1 MHMVSRRAAV
11 IAVVSS
17 CALLTLLPG
26 TLHAQ
31 SAIAGVVKDA
41 TGGVLPGVS
50 VEASSPALIERVRTV
65 VTDAAGQYQIVDL
78 RPGAYTVTFAL
89 QGFATV
95 KREGLE
101 LPADF
106 TATVNADLRLGAL
119 EESIT
124 VSGESPVVD
133 VKNAVAQQ
141 VLPQKLLDAVPM
153 GGRNIQSVGA
163 TLVGVQQS
171 APDVGGSAGMQQ
183 TYMTAHGAD
192 PRDNTIMVDGIRLNG
207 IEGDGA
213 IQQYF
218 NEGMFSEMSYQTGGL
233 GAETA
238 GGGVRINMIPKDGG
252 NTLRG
257 DVFFSSTGHQLQANP
272 TPADLVAQG
281 LKSGA
286 AMESMHDINVSAGGP
301 LVVNKV
307 WFFGS
312 FRHWGVDQTVANS
325 FAAAANTPQV
335 IGFTPDTSKPVIDG
349 NLIKSFMTR
358 FTWQVSNNHKFSF
371 YFDKLIKF
379 RGAEQTTPP
388 GTSPSI
394 WSLDTYSTRQPK
406 QYYMTQAK
414 WRSTFTSRLLFE
426 AGFGINNE
434 SYTSGELQPELEAC
448 LGAGTCAP
456 RPSVDVATGQF
467 WGAPQGPYYVHK
479 PVRETG
485 VASLS
490 YVTGSHAFK
499 TGWEL
504 SHGFSVLQQSYQN
517 PKVNFIQQFNNG
529 VPFRVTVYS
538 TPLDETDRLKADMG
552 IYLQDTWTLKRLA
565 VTPGIRFEYFS
576 VGYDE
581 EGVPASQQALLMSE
595 GYAQRPLFP
604 AVDMP
609 AWKNWSPRFG
619 AAYDVFGNGKTAI
632 KGGVNKYM
640 VAFSTTTIP
649 QVYNPMVLS
658 NDTRTWTDTNK
669 NLQYDPGI
677 DQLSASTNAL
687 FGRVYRSLDPNIQR
701 PYAVEYSASVQ
712 QEVRPGI
719 SVNVGYF
726 RRSWHNLISSDNPVL
741 DQPGAFTPYTIANPC
756 AGGTINCGGV
766 APPTI
771 TVYAINPALI
781 GQGYVVDTNSTTNSR
796 VYNGFE
802 ETFLARLGEGQ
813 FYGGVNT
820 QRQVMNSCQSTT
832 LNGGFSAAVGGFTA
846 ASNPN
851 FAGNFC
857 DQTKYDIPFVTQI
870 KVGGTYPVPYGFRL
884 GGTFQSYPGTRSFGS
899 GATNANWLDVNLTAS
914 STNTPLTKGQSETIV
929 LIQPGTKY
937 LPRWNQLD
945 LRVSRKFSTP
955 GNGTLE
961 IQADFFNALNAHPIV
976 SRSTTYGSTLDVP
989 TGILQSRL
997 ISLGAQF
1004 HF

>member
-1 MHMVSRRAAV
+1 MVNRRAAR
-11 IAVVSS
+11 IAVVSGL
-17 CALLTLLPG
+17 ALLILVPG
-26 TLHAQ
+26 TVRAQ
-31 SAIAGVVKDA
+31 SAIAGVIKDA
-41 TGGVLPGVS
+41 TGGVLPGVT
-50 VEASSPALIERVRTV
+50 VEASSPALIERTRSV

-78 RPGAYTVTFAL
+78 RPGVYTVIFTL
-89 QGFATV
+89 PGFSTV

-101 LPADF
+101 LPANF
-106 TATVNADLRLGAL
+106 TATINADLRVGAL

-133 VKNAVAQQ
+133 TKNAVAQQ

-153 GGRNIQSVGA
+153 GGRNIQSVGS

-183 TYMTAHGAD
+183 NYMTAHGAD

-218 NEGMFSEMSYQTGGL
+218 NEGMFSEMSYQTGGM
-233 GAETA
+233 GAETS
-238 GGGVRINMIPKDGG
+238 GGGLRINMIPKDGG
-252 NTLRG
+252 NTLKG
-257 DVFFSSTGHQLQANP
+257 DVFFSATGHQLQANP

-281 LKSGA
+281 LKAGA
-286 AMESMHDINVSAGGP
+286 AMQSMHDLNVTVGGP
-301 LVVNKV
+301 LIVDRL
-307 WFFGS
+307 WFLGS

-325 FAAAANTPQV
+325 FAAVPNTPQLTK
-335 IGFTPDTSKPVIDG
+335 FTPDTSQPVVDG

-358 FTWQVSNNHKFSF
+358 FTWQVSQKHKFSF
-371 YFDKLIKF
+371 YLDRIIKF

-394 WSLDTYSTRQPK
+394 WSADTFSTRQPK
-406 QYYMTQAK
+406 QYYMTEAK

-426 AGFGINNE
+426 MGFGINNE
-434 SYTSGELQPELEAC
+434 SYTTGELQPDLGAC
-448 LGAGTCAP
+448 LAAGTCAP
-456 RPSVDVATGQF
+456 RPSVDTATAQF
-467 WGAPQGPYYVHK
+467 WGAPQGPFYVHK

-485 VASLS
+485 SASLS
-490 YVTGSHAFK
+490 YVTGSHALK

-517 PKVNFIQQFNNG
+517 PQVNFIQQFNNG
-529 VPFRVTVYS
+529 VPSRVTIYS
-538 TPLDETDRLKADMG
+538 TPLQEDDRLRADLG
-552 IYLQDTWTLKRLA
+552 IYVQDTWTIKRLA
-565 VTPGIRFEYFS
+565 LTPGIRWEFFKA
-576 VGYDE
+576 GYEE
-581 EGVPASQQALLMSE
+581 EGVPVTQQALLISE

-604 AVDMP
+604 ATDMP
-609 AWKNWSPRFG
+609 TFNNWAPRFG
-619 AAYDVFGNGKTAI
+619 AAYDLFGDGRTAI
-632 KGGVNKYM
+632 KGSINKYM

-669 NLQYDPGI
+669 NNQYDPGI
-677 DQLSASTNAL
+677 DQLTPSTNAL
-687 FGRVYRSLDPNIQR
+687 FGQLYRSIDPNIQR
-701 PYAVEYSASVQ
+701 PYTIEYSTSLQ
-712 QEVRPGI
+712 RELRPGV
-719 SVNVGYF
+719 SVSLGYY

-741 DQPGAFTPYTIANPC
+741 DQPGAFTAVTMPNPC
-756 AGGTINCGGV
+756 ASGTINCGGV

-771 TVYAINPALI
+771 TVYAIKPALI
-781 GQGYVVDTNSTTNSR
+781 GQGRVVDTNSSTNTR

-802 ETFLARLGEGQ
+802 ETFMARVGQGQ
-813 FYGGVNT
+813 FFGGVNS
-820 QRQVMNSCQSTT
+820 QRQVMNTCQSTT
-832 LNGGFSAAVGGFTA
+832 LSGGFNAAVGGFTA

-857 DQTKYDIPFVTQI
+857 DQTQYDIPFVTQVKI
-870 KVGGTYPVPYGFRL
+870 GGTYPVGYRFQL
-884 GGTFQSYPGTRSFGS
+884 GGTFQSYPGTRNYGS
-899 GATNANWLDVNLTAS
+899 GATNVNWLDVNLTATS
-914 STNTPLTKGQSETIV
+914 NNAPLTKGQSETIQ

-945 LRVSRKFSTP
+945 LRVSRKFALAK
-955 GNGTLE
+955 GGTLE
-961 IQADFFNALNAHPIV
+961 LQVDFFNALNQHPV
-976 SRSTTYGSTLDVP
+976 TNQSSTYGPALGVP
-989 TGILQSRL
+989 TAILQSRL
-997 ISLGAQF
+997 ISFGAQL